1 MNDKDLGNTL
11 SQLMKLPSE
20 TEWVEFKSAQGG
32 IDFDKLGRYFS
43 ALSNEAN
50 LKKQPFGWL
59 VFGVTDNRP
68 RQVCG
73 THYKENQN
81 ALNKLKYEI
90 AQDTNHQLSFHDI
103 YEFTVDNRRVLL
115 FQIPAA
121 LNGVPTEWRGKVYGR
136 DGESTSTLSLAK
148 IDRIRAPLKTD
159 WSAEICVNATISHL
173 DSTAL
178 QFARAQYKEKSKGTN
193 QKFVIEINEWDDI
206 TFLNKIKICVDGKI
220 TNAAILLLG
229 KPESASLLS
238 PAIAQITWDLKDE
251 RGTEKDYTHF
261 GPPFLL
267 AVNEVFSKVRN
278 LTYRYLPNATL
289 FPIEIKQYNDWVIRE
304 ILHNCIAHQDY
315 RLGGRINVV
324 EETDSLLF
332 TNLGGFI
339 PGSVEAMIHKNAPP
353 EIYRNPF
360 LAQAMVNLN
369 MIDTIGSGINRMFRI
384 QKERFFPLPDFDLKE
399 PGRVQV
405 RLIGKILDEKYTRML
420 IENVD
425 LDLDTV
431 IALDKVQKKR
441 PLSESE
447 FNRLKDQKLIEG
459 RRPNLFVSATIAA
472 MTDDKATYIKHRAF
486 DKKYYKDLVLSY
498 LEKFHRAQRLK
509 IETLLMTK
517 LSDALDQKKKKNFI
531 RNLLY
536 EMSHKDKSIFA
547 SGPRKKAVWQLSK

>member
-1 MNDKDLGNTL
+1 MNEQDLRNTL
-11 SQLMKLPSE
+11 TQLMNLPTE
-20 TEWVEFKSAQGG
+20 TEWVEFKSAQGQ
-32 IDFDKLGRYFS
+32 FDSDLLGRYFS

-50 LKKQPFGWL
+50 LQSQPFGWL
-59 VFGVTDNRP
+59 VFGVTDHRP
-68 RQVCG
+68 RQICG
-73 THYKENQN
+73 THYKEGPD
-81 ALNKLKYEI
+81 ALNKLKYEV
-90 AQDTNHQLSFHDI
+90 AQHTNHQLSFQAV
-103 YEFTVDNRRVLL
+103 YEFPVENRRVIL

-121 LNGVPTEWRGKVYGR
+121 LNGVPTKWKGKVYGR
-136 DGESTSTLSLAK
+136 HGESLSPLSLAE

-159 WSAEICVNATISHL
+159 WSAQICSQATMSHL
-173 DSTAL
+173 DTAGL
-178 QFARAQYKEKSKGTN
+178 RFARNQFKEKNPKLVPEMDG
-193 QKFVIEINEWDDI
+193 WDDA
-206 TFLNKIKICVDGKI
+206 TFLNKTKVCIDGQI
-220 TNAAILLLG
+220 THAALLLLG

-238 PAIAQITWDLKDE
+238 PSVAQITWVLKNE
-251 RGTEKDYTHF
+251 KGIEKDYTHF

-289 FPIEIKQYNDWVIRE
+289 FPTEVKQYDEWVIRE

-324 EETDSLLF
+324 EEVDSLLF

-353 EIYRNPF
+353 EKYRNPF
-360 LAQAMVNLN
+360 LAQSMVNLN

-405 RLIGKILDEKYTRML
+405 RLTGKILDEKYTRML
-420 IENVD
+420 IEKVD

-441 PLSESE
+441 PLSNGE
-447 FNRLKDQKLIEG
+447 FKRLKDQKLVEG
-459 RRPNLFVSATIAA
+459 RRPNLFVSAKIAA

-486 DKKYYKDLVLSY
+486 DKKYYKDLVISY
-498 LEKFHRAQRLK
+498 LEKFQQAQRLK

-517 LSDALDQKKKKNFI
+517 LSDALDEKRKRNFI

-536 EMSHKDKSIFA
+536 EMSHRDKSIVA
-547 SGPRKKAVWQLSK
+547 SGPRKKAVWQLTKKP